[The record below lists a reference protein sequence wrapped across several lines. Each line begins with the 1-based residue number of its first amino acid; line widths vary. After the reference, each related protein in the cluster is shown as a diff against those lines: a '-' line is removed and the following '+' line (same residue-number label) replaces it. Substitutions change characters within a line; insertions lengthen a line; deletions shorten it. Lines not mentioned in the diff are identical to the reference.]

1 MQTRGVIKVLIV
13 AGALGA
19 GAQALRAQES
29 ELKAVEQQLDQSQAR
44 QDEIAAEMAA
54 LAAEADALSSKLIAV
69 AQKIQANEARIS
81 GGEDRI
87 AKLNHQYDEI
97 KQDLAAKQ
105 DVLAELL
112 AALQRLEQNP
122 PPALIVDPR
131 DILGALRGAMMFGAV
146 VPEMRNEA
154 FNLVQKLERLDNIRA
169 KLAIE
174 RDDLKAE
181 IAKLEASHE
190 ELEDLG
196 QRKKQLLAESDARL
210 NEERDRARELADKAK
225 DLKQLLASL
234 AEERTKAQAREEE
247 EQRKKREALMT
258 PKLAFPE
265 TKGRV
270 DYPVQ
275 GQILRRYGQA
285 DGFGGKTK
293 GIFIAT
299 RADAQVTIPAD
310 GRVEFAGSFRS
321 YGELLILN
329 PGSGYHVLLA
339 GLKKISVETG
349 QFVRAGEPVGEMG
362 ESAAPGTLTGD
373 AVPDKRP
380 VLYIEFR
387 RNGEAVDSAPWWIGA
402 AREARG

>member
-1 MQTRGVIKVLIV
+1 MH
-13 AGALGA
+13 
-19 GAQALRAQES
+19 AQES
-29 ELKAVEQQLDQSQAR
+29 ELKAVEQQLDQSQSR
-44 QDEIAAEMAA
+44 QSEIAAEMEA
-54 LAAEADALSSKLIAV
+54 LAAEADALSSKLIGV
-69 AQKIQANEARIS
+69 AQRIQANEARIS
-81 GGEDRI
+81 AGEDRI
-87 AKLNHQYDEI
+87 AKLNGQYEEI
-97 KQDLAAKQ
+97 KADLAAKQ

-122 PPALIVDPR
+122 PPALVVDPD

-169 KLAIE
+169 KLGIE

-181 IAKLEASHE
+181 IAKLEASRK

-196 QRKKQLLAESDARL
+196 QRKKQLLAESGTRL
-210 NEERDRARELADKAK
+210 NEERERAKELAGKAEN
-225 DLKQLLASL
+225 LKQLLASL
-234 AEERTKAQAREEE
+234 AEERIRAQAREEAE
-247 EQRKKREALMT
+247 ERKKREALMK
-258 PKLAFPE
+258 PRLAFAE

-275 GQILRRYGQA
+275 GKILRRYGQA

-299 RADAQVTIPAD
+299 RADAQVTVPVD

-329 PGSGYHVLLA
+329 AGSGYHVLLA
-339 GLKKISVETG
+339 GLEKISVETG
-349 QFVRAGEPVGEMG
+349 QFVRAGEPIGEMG

-387 RNGEAVDSAPWWIGA
+387 KNGEAVDSAPWWIGA

>member
-1 MQTRGVIKVLIV
+1 MQTKRIMEVLVV
-13 AGALGA
+13 ACAMSA
-19 GAQALRAQES
+19 SVQASYAQES
-29 ELKAVEQQLDQSQAR
+29 ELKAVEQQLDQSQSR
-44 QDEIAAEMAA
+44 QSEIAAEMQA
-54 LAAEADALSSKLIAV
+54 LAAEADALSAKLIGV

-81 GGEDRI
+81 AGEDRI
-87 AKLNHQYDEI
+87 AKLNAQHEDI
-97 KQDLAAKQ
+97 KNDLAAKQ

-122 PPALIVDPR
+122 PPALIVDPG

-181 IAKLEASHE
+181 IAKLEASRE
-190 ELEDLG
+190 ELEELG
-196 QRKKQLLAESDARL
+196 ERKKQLLAESGTRL
-210 NEERDRARELADKAK
+210 NEERERAKELANKAEN
-225 DLKQLLASL
+225 LKQLLASL
-234 AEERTKAQAREEE
+234 AEERTRAQAREEAE
-247 EQRKKREALMT
+247 DRKKREALMK
-258 PKLAFPE
+258 PRLAFTE
-265 TKGRV
+265 AKGRV

-329 PGSGYHVLLA
+329 AGSGYHVLLA
-339 GLKKISVETG
+339 GLEKISVETG

-387 RNGEAVDSAPWWIGA
+387 KNGEAVDSAPWWIGA

>member
-1 MQTRGVIKVLIV
+1 MQTTRVVRALIV
-13 AGALGA
+13 TCSLAAGSHASL
-19 GAQALRAQES
+19 AQES
-29 ELKAVEQQLDQSQAR
+29 ELKAVEEQLDQSQSR
-44 QDEIAAEMAA
+44 QGEIAAEMQA
-54 LAAEADALSSKLIAV
+54 LAIEADALSSKLIGV
-69 AQKIQANEARIS
+69 AQKIQGNEARIS
-81 GGEDRI
+81 AGEDRI
-87 AKLNHQYDEI
+87 AKLNGQYEAI
-97 KQDLAAKQ
+97 KQDLAVKQ

-122 PPALIVDPR
+122 PPALVVDPD

-174 RDDLKAE
+174 RDDLKVE
-181 IAKLEASHE
+181 LAKLQTSRK

-196 QRKKQLLAESDARL
+196 NRKKQLLMESGTRL
-210 NEERDRARELADKAK
+210 SDERERAKELAGKAEN
-225 DLKQLLASL
+225 LKQLLASL
-234 AEERTKAQAREEE
+234 AEERAGAQAREQAEE
-247 EQRKKREALMT
+247 RKRREALMK
-258 PKLAFPE
+258 PRLAFAE
-265 TKGRV
+265 SKGRV

-299 RADAQVTIPAD
+299 RTDAQVTIPAD
-310 GRVEFAGSFRS
+310 GRVEFAGPFRS

-329 PGSGYHVLLA
+329 AGSGYHVLLA
-339 GLKKISVETG
+339 GLEKISVETG

-362 ESAAPGTLTGD
+362 KSAAPGTLTGD
-373 AVPDKRP
+373 AVPDRRP

-387 RNGEAVDSAPWWIGA
+387 KNGEAVDSAPWWIGS

>member
-1 MQTRGVIKVLIV
+1 MRVIESLIV
-13 AGALGA
+13 TCSLLAGSHAVC
-19 GAQALRAQES
+19 AQES
-29 ELKAVEQQLDQSQAR
+29 ELKAVEQQLDQSQSR
-44 QDEIAAEMAA
+44 QDEIAAEMTT
-54 LAAEADALSSKLIAV
+54 LAAEADALSTKLIGV
-69 AQKIQANEARIS
+69 AQRIQANEARIS
-81 GGEDRI
+81 EGESRI
-87 AKLNHQYDEI
+87 AKLNAQYEDI
-97 KQDLAAKQ
+97 KKDLAAKQ

-122 PPALIVDPR
+122 PPALIVDPK

-146 VPEMRNEA
+146 VPDMRNEA

-174 RDDLKAE
+174 HDDMKAE
-181 IAKLEASHE
+181 IAKLEASRK
-190 ELEDLG
+190 ELEDLSE
-196 QRKKQLLAESDARL
+196 RKKQLLAESGTRL
-210 NEERDRARELADKAK
+210 DEERTRAKELAAKAK

-234 AEERTKAQAREEE
+234 AEERVKTQAREDE
-247 EQRKKREALMT
+247 EQRKKREALLK
-258 PKLAFPE
+258 PKLAFTE
-265 TKGRV
+265 VKGSV
-270 DYPVQ
+270 EYPVQ

-299 RADAQVTIPAD
+299 RAGAQVTIPAD
-310 GRVEFAGSFRS
+310 GHVEFAGSFRS

-329 PGSGYHVLLA
+329 TGSGYHVLLA
-339 GLKKISVETG
+339 GLEKISVETG
-349 QFVRAGEPVGEMG
+349 QFVRAGEPIGEMG
-362 ESAAPGTLTGD
+362 ASAAPGTLTGD

-387 RNGEAVDSAPWWIGA
+387 KNGEAVDSAPWWIGA